1 MKISDINPFVRYANV
16 HKIIYG
22 QSFYSICYDCRIF
35 YVRNCKGY
43 ITVNDEKY
51 AMESDTVFY
60 FPFGTKY
67 RFNIE
72 NTDDIDIIVID
83 FDILNIYSEKNKSIG
98 TATEF
103 NFNNKELSVT
113 DLPDEFTKIIVKKA
127 PQLEPLLL
135 NCANEFLNEKPF
147 YKEIASS
154 LIKQCLVYV
163 LREDEYDNSS
173 PLINDIIEYIEQNYN
188 KPSLNN
194 SEIADKFG
202 YHQYY
207 LSKIMKQSTGFS
219 LKTYIIKYRIQ
230 MSKNLLLTTKSDI
243 NTIAWKCGFNSVP
256 LFIKTFKDHTG
267 VTPKKYRSKSF
278 EIYL

>member
-1 MKISDINPFVRYANV
+1 MKVSDINPFIRYAHI
-16 HKIIYG
+16 HKVINS
-22 QSFYSICYDCRIF
+22 QNFYSICYDCRIF
-35 YVRNCKGY
+35 YIRNCNGFL
-43 ITVNDEKY
+43 TVNGEKH
-51 AMESDTVFY
+51 SLDRDTVFY

-67 RFNIE
+67 RFNVE
-72 NTDDIDIIVID
+72 QTDDLDIIVID
-83 FDILNIYSEKNKSIG
+83 FDMLNIYSDKNKSIG

-113 DLPDEFTKIIVKKA
+113 DLPTELTKPIIKKA
-127 PQLEPLLL
+127 PQLDSLLSH
-135 NCANEFLNEKPF
+135 CANEFLEEKPF
-147 YKEIASS
+147 YREIASS
-154 LIKQCLVYV
+154 IVKQCLVMI

-173 PLINDIIEYIEQNYN
+173 PLINDIIEYIEQNYS
-188 KPSLNN
+188 KPTLNN

-207 LSKIMKQSTGFS
+207 LSKIMRESTGYS
-219 LKTYIIKYRIQ
+219 LKTYIIRYRIQ
-230 MSKNLLLTTKSDI
+230 MSKNFLLTTKLDI

-256 LFIKTFKDHTG
+256 LFIKTFKEHTG